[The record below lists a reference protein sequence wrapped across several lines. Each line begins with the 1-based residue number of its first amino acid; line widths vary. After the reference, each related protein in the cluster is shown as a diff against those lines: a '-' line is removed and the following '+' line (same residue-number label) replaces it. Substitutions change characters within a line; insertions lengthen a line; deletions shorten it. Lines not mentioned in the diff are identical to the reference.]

1 MRAVKAFLAVLAIGS
16 TLLVSG
22 CGGGGSLDIV
32 VDGSDL
38 PAFDVIMFAN
48 GVRVPGVLVEP
59 GFEQTIE
66 LPAGNNFELA
76 TSGPVAW
83 TVVTGSVE
91 VQPLVGGSVVYS
103 GITLSPTT
111 ITNARYAANTSR
123 AGLLAN
129 PVVVT
134 FVATSKQ
141 DPNQE
146 AQINVVLTNN

>member
-1 MRAVKAFLAVLAIGS
+1 MGTVKRLLAAFAIGS
-16 TLLVSG
+16 TMLLAG
-22 CGGGGSLDIV
+22 CGGGASLDIV
-32 VDGSDL
+32 VDGSDI

-48 GVRVPGVLVEP
+48 GVRVPTVLVEP

-83 TVVTGSVE
+83 TVVTGGVE
-91 VQPLVGGSVVYS
+91 VQPQVGGLVVFS

-134 FVATSKQ
+134 FIATSTQ
-141 DPNQE
+141 DPSQE
-146 AQINVVLTNN
+146 AQINIVLTNN